1 MTTPPREHVESF
13 RAADGVSLRLTRIL
27 TGRRRVI
34 LVAPG
39 IFLHRDSVEHRGLAR
54 RLAAVA
60 DVATMDI
67 RGHGDSEGAFSW
79 GEREPD
85 DVAAVAASLRAH
97 YDRVGG
103 LGFSFGGHHVG
114 MAAARRRA
122 FDAVALVAAPR
133 HLMLLDH
140 SPLTLGLM
148 ESLPLMVRRRRRP
161 TRLAVPRQRPEGL
174 TSVIGRIAPVP
185 LLIAHGTADWLV
197 PPAHAHALFDLAGEP
212 KTLLMLER
220 ALHAEYILVQ
230 DPEPLVT
237 SLLAFFDARL

>member
-1 MTTPPREHVESF
+1 MSAPPGEHVETF
-13 RAADGVSLRLTRIL
+13 RTADGVSLRLTRVL
-27 TGRRRVI
+27 TGRRRVV

-39 IFLHRDSVEHRGLAR
+39 IFLHRDSPEHRGLAR

-97 YDRVGG
+97 YGRVGG

-114 MAAARRRA
+114 TAAARHRP
-122 FDAVALVAAPR
+122 FDAVALVAAPS
-133 HLMLLDH
+133 HLMLDH
-140 SPLTLGLM
+140 NPLTPGLAQN
-148 ESLPLMVRRRRRP
+148 LPLMLRRRRRP
-161 TRLAVPRQRPEGL
+161 TRLAMPRHRPEGL
-174 TSVIGRIAPVP
+174 ASVIGRIAPVP

-197 PPAHAHALFDLAGEP
+197 PPTHARALFERAGEP
-212 KTLLMLER
+212 KSLVMLDR

-237 SLLAFFDARL
+237 ELLAFFDSRL